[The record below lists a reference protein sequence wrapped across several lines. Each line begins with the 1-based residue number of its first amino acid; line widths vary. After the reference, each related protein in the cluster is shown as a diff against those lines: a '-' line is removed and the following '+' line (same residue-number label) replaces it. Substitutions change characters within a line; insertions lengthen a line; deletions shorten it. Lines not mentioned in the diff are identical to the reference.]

1 LNSIKGNDNTLSS
14 KVKNNNKWFEFRYNK
29 NNFISSNRQY
39 IIHIKKNL
47 NYNISSRNTIN
58 YNLNDKLLE
67 LYNDLNNSNMNI
79 SFSNIQY
86 NKPFISLN
94 LNNGNNTNLED
105 RIKIIIKY
113 IQLPSN
119 IFLINNLTSRNSIKI
134 KIIIK

>member
-1 LNSIKGNDNTLSS
+1 
-14 KVKNNNKWFEFRYNK
+14 
-29 NNFISSNRQY
+29 
-39 IIHIKKNL
+39 L
-47 NYNISSRNTIN
+47 NYNINSRNTIN
-58 YNLNDKLLE
+58 YNLNEKLLE

-113 IQLPSN
+113 IQLPFN

-134 KIIIK
+134 KIIIIIK

>member
-1 LNSIKGNDNTLSS
+1 
-14 KVKNNNKWFEFRYNK
+14 
-29 NNFISSNRQY
+29 
-39 IIHIKKNL
+39 
-47 NYNISSRNTIN
+47 
-58 YNLNDKLLE
+58 
-67 LYNDLNNSNMNI
+67 MNI